1 MQTTQPKPSHA
12 DNAVQPLPNPV
23 QLPQLQQLFNWLTRP
38 YPYLDECAEKYG
50 DTFTMKLSGFKPLV
64 FLGNPQAVKEVFADN
79 GTLFDAGRGN
89 LIVQPLMGDNSVL
102 VLDGDRHKRERKM
115 LMPPFHGGRVKSYAK
130 TICEIT
136 LEAGNEWQLGQQVL
150 AAEIMPDIT
159 LEVILQTVFGLRA
172 GDRYQ
177 QLKSLLIN
185 WLNMMGS
192 PLGASMLFFPLLQKD
207 LGPWSPWGKVM
218 RQRQKI
224 YELLQAEI
232 GERRAQAAEGQS
244 AEDQSAKGQSAKGQ
258 SIEIQTDE
266 ECGKDVLSLMLL
278 ARDEA
283 GEPMSDAEL
292 KDELI
297 TMLAAGHETTAAA
310 LSWAMYWVHKL
321 PEVKTKLMAELD
333 SLGDDAEPLA
343 VAKLPYLTAVAS
355 ETLRL
360 YPIAPI
366 AAPRISNRAVTINGH
381 TYPPETFL
389 APAIYSVHHREDL
402 YPDSKTFR
410 PERFLERQFSPSEFL
425 PFGGGNRRCIGYA
438 LAKLE
443 LNLVLA
449 TLLKQHSFELA
460 NDEVVMPRR
469 RGVVLATS
477 NGVPLT
483 VKT

>member
-1 MQTTQPKPSHA
+1 MQTVQKPSPA
-12 DNAVQPLPNPV
+12 AAIQPLPNPV
-23 QLPQLQQLFNWLTRP
+23 QLSSLRQLFNWITRP
-38 YPYLDECAEKYG
+38 YPYLDECADKYG
-50 DTFTMKLSGFKPLV
+50 DAFTMRIFGFKPLV
-64 FLGNPQAVKEVFADN
+64 FLSDPQAVKEIFADN

-89 LIVQPLMGDNSVL
+89 IILQPLMGDNSL
-102 VLDGDRHKRERKM
+102 LMMDGDRHKRERKM

-136 LEAGNEWQLGQQVL
+136 QETSSDWQPGQQIL
-150 AAEIMPDIT
+150 AAEVMPDIT
-159 LEVILQTVFGLRA
+159 LEVILQTVIGLRE
-172 GDRYQ
+172 GSRYQ
-177 QLKSLLIN
+177 RLKALLID
-185 WLNMMGS
+185 WLDMTGS
-192 PLGASMLFFPLLQKD
+192 PAGASMLFFRWFQKD

-218 RQRQKI
+218 RQRQQI

-232 GERRAQAAEGQS
+232 ADRRALNQS
-244 AEDQSAKGQSAKGQ
+244 VEAQSVEKPG
-258 SIEIQTDE
+258 E
-266 ECGKDVLSLMLL
+266 DVLSLMLL
-278 ARDEA
+278 ARDED

-321 PEVKTKLMAELD
+321 PDVKAKLMTELN
-333 SLGDDAEPLA
+333 SIGDDADALE
-343 VAKLPYLTAVAS
+343 VASLPYLTAVAS

-360 YPIAPI
+360 YPIAPV
-366 AAPRISNRAVTINGH
+366 AAPRISNRPVTINGY
-381 TYPPETFL
+381 TFPPETFL

-449 TLLKQHSFELA
+449 TLLKQHSFKLT
-460 NDEVVMPRR
+460 NDETVTPRR

-477 NGVPLT
+477 NGVPLM
-483 VKT
+483 VER